1 MKPIRNRK
9 DKIKMWIAIVV
20 VVLVSGVFISMFAA
34 NKKAP
39 KLGVVEGKLTDIPQ
53 SPNAVSSQT
62 TDEDKKVEPF
72 PYKESLQLTKDGIK
86 LAIKAYGN
94 AEIVE
99 EKADYLRLVF
109 TTGMMRYNDDVEFYF
124 DDQNKVVHF
133 RSASRMGYS
142 DMGLNK
148 ERYDILYDYYMNH

>member
-1 MKPIRNRK
+1 
-9 DKIKMWIAIVV
+9 MWIAIIVV
-20 VVLVSGVFISMFAA
+20 VMVSGVFITMFTA
-34 NKKAP
+34 NNKAP
-39 KLGVVEGKLTDIPQ
+39 KLGVVEGRLTDMPQ

-72 PYKESLQLTKDGIK
+72 PYKETLKLTKDGIK
-86 LAIKAYGN
+86 LAVKAYGN

-109 TTGMMRYNDDVEFYF
+109 TTGLMRYKDDIEFYF

-142 DMGLNK
+142 DMGKNR
-148 ERYDILYDYYMNH
+148 ERYNVLYDYYINH

>member
-1 MKPIRNRK
+1 
-9 DKIKMWIAIVV
+9 MWIAIVV
-20 VVLVSGVFISMFAA
+20 VVMVSGVFISMFAA
-34 NKKAP
+34 NKIAP
-39 KLGVVEGKLTDIPQ
+39 KLGVVEGKLTDTPQ

-62 TDEDKKVEPF
+62 ADEDKKVEPF
-72 PYKESLQLTKDGIK
+72 PYKETLQLTKDGIK
-86 LAIKAYGN
+86 LAVKAYGN

-109 TTGMMRYNDDVEFYF
+109 TTGLMRYNDDVEFYF

>member
-1 MKPIRNRK
+1 
-9 DKIKMWIAIVV
+9 MWIAIVV